1 MKRLLFI
8 MSLLTVFLVAGTLKL
23 QAAPIPDGFAGKP
36 PPHRI
41 ESGSVGA
48 YFYGYISSDGAVIVP
63 PKLIAA
69 WPFHDDRARVIA
81 PETGKYGFINPC
93 GDYIIAPNLAAA
105 ADFSEGM
112 AAVKLTGDGLY
123 GYINT
128 GGELVIAPQYTAAHP
143 FINGRARVN
152 VDGVTAYIDKQGV
165 ELLRIPYLR
174 VLDTKSDRIAFQTED
189 RKLGFMDYH
198 GKVIVEPQYRAI
210 IEWSILMFNE
220 PITPVGLDKKYGF
233 IDKNGAVVVDF
244 IYDWVHQFR
253 EGLAVVSKDGRYG
266 FLDNSGKIAI
276 PLQFEDAWDF
286 SEGLAAV
293 KIKGRWGFIDRGGT
307 IVIEPQFLNPR
318 FGVPI
323 GFHEGL
329 AAVRTEN
336 GSGYIDREGNMVIAP
351 VYASA
356 GDFSG
361 GVAEVRFPNLTYIN
375 KQGQYLWPRPS
386 E

>member
-1 MKRLLFI
+1 MKTAIFRL
-8 MSLLTVFLVAGTLKL
+8 MTVILCLVIWAHPAL
-23 QAAPIPDGFAGKP
+23 AS
-36 PPHRI
+36 PHRI

-48 YFYGYISSDGAVIVP
+48 YFYGYISSDGALIVP

-81 PETGKYGFINPC
+81 PETGKYGFINPS
-93 GDYIIAPNLAAA
+93 GDYIAPPNLAEA
-105 ADFSEGM
+105 ADFSEGL
-112 AAVKLTGDGLY
+112 AAVKLTPDGLY
-123 GYINT
+123 GYMNRE
-128 GGELVIAPQYTAAHP
+128 GQVVIAPQYTQAHP

-152 VDGVTAYIDKQGV
+152 IDGVTAYIDKQGV

-174 VLDTKSDRIAFQTED
+174 VFDTNSDRIAFLTEG
-189 RKLGFMDYH
+189 RKMGLMDVD
-198 GKVIVEPQYRAI
+198 GKVIVEPKYYPI
-210 IEWSILMFNE
+210 IEWAILMFTE
-220 PITPVGLDKKYGF
+220 PIAPVGLDKKYGF

-244 IYDWVHQFR
+244 TYDWVHQFR
-253 EGLAVVSKDGRYG
+253 EGLAVVCKDGLYG
-266 FLDNSGKIAI
+266 FLDNTGQIAI

-293 KIKGRWGFIDRGGT
+293 KMGGRWGFIDRGGT
-307 IVIEPQFLNPR
+307 IVIEPQFLTPR

-351 VYASA
+351 IYASA
-356 GDFSG
+356 RDFFG
-361 GVAEVRFPNLTYIN
+361 GVAEVRLSSLAYIN
-375 KQGQYLWPRPS
+375 KQGDYLWLPPS

>member
-1 MKRLLFI
+1 MKTAIFRL
-8 MSLLTVFLVAGTLKL
+8 MTVILCFVIWAHPALAS
-23 QAAPIPDGFAGKP
+23 
-36 PPHRI
+36 PHRI
-41 ESGSVGA
+41 QSGSVGA
-48 YFYGYISSDGAVIVP
+48 YFYGYIGSDGAVTVP

-69 WPFHDDRARVIA
+69 WPFRDDRARVIA
-81 PETGKYGFINPC
+81 PETGKYGFINPS
-93 GDYIIAPNLAAA
+93 GEYIAPPNLADA
-105 ADFSEGM
+105 ADFSDGL
-112 AAVKLTGDGLY
+112 AGVKLTPDGLY

-128 GGELVIAPQYTAAHP
+128 GGEMVIAPQYTQAYP

-152 VDGVTAYIDKQGV
+152 IDGVTAYIDKQGV

-174 VLDTKSDRIAFQTED
+174 VLDTKSDRIAFLTEG
-189 RKLGFMDYH
+189 RKLGFMDQS
-198 GKVIVEPQYRAI
+198 GKVVIEAKYQPL
-210 IEWSILMFNE
+210 IEWSILTFSE

-244 IYDWVHQFR
+244 IYDWVHQFH
-253 EGLAVVSKDGRYG
+253 EGYAVVCKDKLYG
-266 FLDNSGKIAI
+266 FLDNRGQIAI

-293 KIKGRWGFIDRGGT
+293 KINGRWGFIDRGGT
-307 IVIEPQFLNPR
+307 IVIQPQFLTPR

-336 GSGYIDREGNMVIAP
+336 GSGYIDREGNIVIAP

-356 GDFSG
+356 GDFSS

-375 KQGQYLWPRPS
+375 KQGEYLWPPPPS